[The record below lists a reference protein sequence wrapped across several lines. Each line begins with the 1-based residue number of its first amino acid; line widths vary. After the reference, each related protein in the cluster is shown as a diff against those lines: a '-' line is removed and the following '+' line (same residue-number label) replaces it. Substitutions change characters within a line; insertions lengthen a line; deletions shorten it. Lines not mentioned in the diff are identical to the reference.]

1 MKEEDETSL
10 IEGLRSGRRETFQL
24 AVTRYSGAM
33 IATARAIAGHA
44 NADDIVQDAWL
55 TVFERIDSF
64 EGRSSLK
71 TWLQRIVANR
81 AISYLRSRPP
91 EVSQIGNEEDAS
103 VSDWFD
109 ATGSWASPPTGW
121 HGDSP
126 DALLA
131 AEDLQNCIDKH
142 LQEMPDNQRSVL
154 VLRDMQQLNF
164 EEICNELDLS
174 SSNVRVLLHRGRMRL
189 MKMVNHFEETGTC

>member
-1 MKEEDETSL
+1 MNKNETSL
-10 IEGLRSGRRETFQL
+10 VEGLRSGGTEAFHL
-24 AVTRYSGAM
+24 AVTRYSASM
-33 IATARAIAGHA
+33 LATARAIAGHA

-81 AISYLRSRPP
+81 AISHLRSRPP
-91 EVSQIGNEEDAS
+91 EVSRPGVEDDQSA
-103 VSDWFD
+103 SDWFD
-109 ATGSWASPPTGW
+109 ASGSWASPPTGW

-131 AEDLQNCIDKH
+131 AEDLQDCIDKH
-142 LQEMPDNQRSVL
+142 LLDMPDSQRNVL
-154 VLRDMQQLNF
+154 VLRDMQQMNF
-164 EEICNELDLS
+164 EEICNELSLS
-174 SSNVRVLLHRGRMRL
+174 ASNARVLLHRGRMRL
-189 MKMVNHFEETGTC
+189 MKMVNHFEETGSC